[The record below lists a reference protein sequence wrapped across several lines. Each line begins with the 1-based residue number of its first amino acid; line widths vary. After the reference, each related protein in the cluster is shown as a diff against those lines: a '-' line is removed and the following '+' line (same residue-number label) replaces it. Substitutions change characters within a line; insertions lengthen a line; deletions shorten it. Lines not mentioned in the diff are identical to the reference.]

1 MDFVN
6 AIILLLNYIF
16 IPALTYGS
24 QLALGA
30 IFVTLIYGI
39 LRFANFATGDMM
51 SFGTMAT
58 ILFTWYFQSLG
69 VSLGVLPTALL
80 AIPFG
85 IIFMILY
92 MLLIDKFVFK
102 YYRHQKS
109 PPVQFAMVSIGVM
122 FVTQAVVRIIIGP
135 ADRRFFDGEK
145 FIIKAREFKEMTGLN
160 EGLALKSTQVITIFV
175 TIVLVS
181 LLFWFLNRTK
191 TGKSM
196 KAYSDN
202 EDLAL
207 LSGIDPKKIVLVTWV
222 IAGILATIGGA
233 LYGLDK
239 SFKPFTYF
247 NNMLP
252 IFAAAIVGGI
262 GNPFGAF
269 LGGYVIAFSEI
280 VIAIIKHE
288 DWLTRG
294 VKNVIGLKRPA
305 PYEVDLQ
312 TTDWFIN
319 LVEKFN
325 SGKLS
330 VIENLADRQA
340 ALNQLVIEGSSVFV
354 KLCYSGLF
362 LVVVIILLI
371 LTQKALYSPWGR
383 MMRAIRDNEEAA
395 NAMGK
400 NVVKQHLLIF
410 ILGSA
415 IVGIAGAM
423 LVTQDGLFTP
433 GSYRP
438 MRYTFLIWVMVIVGG
453 SGNNFGAI
461 LGGFVVWF
469 LWIEAAPISL
479 FLINFF
485 TAGIPETN
493 ALKAHL
499 IESVP
504 YFRFLLMGLGLL
516 FIMRYRPKGI
526 LPEKIEIK

>member
-1 MDFVN
+1 MDLIN

-16 IPALTYGS
+16 IPGLTYGS

-51 SFGTMAT
+51 SFGTMMT

-69 VSLGVLPTALL
+69 ISLGVLPTALIAL
-80 AIPFG
+80 PFG
-85 IIFMILY
+85 IFFMVLY
-92 MLLIDKFVFK
+92 MLTIDKFVFK
-102 YYRHQKS
+102 YYRTQKS

-135 ADRRFFDGEK
+135 GDRRFFDGEK

-181 LLFWFLNRTK
+181 LLFWFLNKTK

-280 VIAIIKHE
+280 L
-288 DWLTRG
+288 LTYAY
-294 VKNVIGLKRPA
+294 K
-305 PYEVDLQ
+305 
-312 TTDWFIN
+312 
-319 LVEKFN
+319 KF
-325 SGKLS
+325 
-330 VIENLADRQA
+330 
-340 ALNQLVIEGSSVFV
+340 FM
-354 KLCYSGLF
+354 Y
-362 LVVVIILLI
+362 
-371 LTQKALYSPWGR
+371 
-383 MMRAIRDNEEAA
+383 
-395 NAMGK
+395 
-400 NVVKQHLLIF
+400 
-410 ILGSA
+410 
-415 IVGIAGAM
+415 
-423 LVTQDGLFTP
+423 
-433 GSYRP
+433 
-438 MRYTFLIWVMVIVGG
+438 
-453 SGNNFGAI
+453 
-461 LGGFVVWF
+461 
-469 LWIEAAPISL
+469 
-479 FLINFF
+479 
-485 TAGIPETN
+485 
-493 ALKAHL
+493 
-499 IESVP
+499 
-504 YFRFLLMGLGLL
+504 
-516 FIMRYRPKGI
+516 I
-526 LPEKIEIK
+526 LPESMEPEGLVQLLSTDYKFAVSFSILVIVLLYRPSGIFKGKVL